1 MRRHRPNVVADFETS
16 ANWGADGE
24 LPDETWVWLW
34 SVRGVEDRSIDVI
47 GYDMDSFMDY
57 LFHHR
62 MVFYFHNLKFDG
74 SFIIYWL
81 LAHGWRHTELSEDI
95 SRGFFSTVISDTGQF
110 YAIEIAAPC
119 GRVTIYDSL
128 KKIPLPVR
136 VIPKAYGLESSKG
149 DIDHTIIR
157 PRGYSPT
164 DEEIDYVRRDTGI
177 VADALRQDFENG
189 NTRIT
194 ASSDALAYLEFT
206 LGGRD
211 AFRELFPLLPNEV
224 DESIRRA
231 YRGGFTYADP
241 RFAGRVVGP
250 GSVFDVNSLYPFVMH
265 ERPLPYGEPR
275 AVRSMPTDD
284 SLFIMTVK
292 FTARLKDRAIP
303 CIQLKGSHWAHPTEY
318 QPVIEEP
325 TEMRVTNVDW
335 NLITTMYDVDVIRKC
350 DFLVFDSQV
359 GMFNKHIDHFM
370 EVKANSSGGKRQ
382 NAKLKLNSPY
392 GKFAS
397 RTERVNKVPHL
408 STKDGAV
415 HYRNTEAHTVEPI
428 YTALGVFITAW
439 ARDYTLRS
447 ALANYD
453 RFLYADTDS
462 LHILGTEPPSGL
474 RVHNSDLGAW
484 KHEGDFDSGIFI
496 RAKQYCEEKDGEPST
511 HIAGLPL
518 KLSTE
523 VVPRDLETEQEWY
536 GKLVPMSVKGGNVL
550 VPSKFK
556 FTPIERGRN
565 VEEHED
571 GVGDSAR
578 VGG

>member
-1 MRRHRPNVVADFETS
+1 M
-16 ANWGADGE
+16 
-24 LPDETWVWLW
+24 
-34 SVRGVEDRSIDVI
+34 RGVEDRSIDVI

-62 MVFYFHNLKFDG
+62 MVYYFHNLKFDG

-81 LAHGWRHTELSEDI
+81 LSHGWTHTEVSEDI
-95 SRGFFSTVISDTGQF
+95 RPGFFSTVISDMGQF
-110 YAIEIAAPC
+110 YMIEIAAPC
-119 GRVTIYDSL
+119 GRVTVYDSL

-136 VIPKAYGLESSKG
+136 AIPKAYGLESSKG
-149 DIDHTIIR
+149 DIDHSVVR

-189 NTRIT
+189 NVRIT
-194 ASSDALAYLEFT
+194 ASSDALSYLEHT

-211 AFRELFPLLPNEV
+211 SFRELFPLLSDEV
-224 DESIRRA
+224 DASIRQA

-241 RFAGRVVGP
+241 RFAGRVVGE
-250 GSVFDVNSLYPFVMH
+250 GSVYDVNSLYPFVMH
-265 ERPLPYGEPR
+265 DRPLPYGEPC
-275 AVRSMPTDD
+275 VVSSMPTDG
-284 SLFIMTVK
+284 SLFIMSVK
-292 FTARLKDRAIP
+292 FTARLKDGAIP
-303 CIQLKGSHWAHPTEY
+303 CLQVKGSHWAHPTEY
-318 QPVIEEP
+318 QPVIDEP
-325 TEMRVTNVDW
+325 VEMRVTSVDW
-335 NLITTMYDVDVIRKC
+335 DLINTMYDVEVIRKS

-370 EVKANSSGGKRQ
+370 EVKAVSVGGRRQ
-382 NAKLKLNSPY
+382 NAKLKLNSVY

-397 RTERVNKVPHL
+397 RTERINKVPHL
-408 STKDGAV
+408 SDRDGAV
-415 HYRNTEAHTVEPI
+415 HYSTTEPHTVDPV

-462 LHILGTEPPSGL
+462 LHLLGTQPPEGL
-474 RVHNSDLGAW
+474 RVHDSDLGAW
-484 KHEGDFDSGIFI
+484 KHEGDFDRGIFI
-496 RAKQYCEEKDGEPST
+496 RAKQYCEEKGGKPST

-523 VVPRDLETEQEWY
+523 VMPSDLESEQEWY

-556 FTPIERGRN
+556 FTPVERSAH
-565 VEEHED
+565 VEEH
-571 GVGDSAR
+571 
-578 VGG
+578 